1 MADVATA
8 PRVDGE
14 SRRAS
19 THRASTHR
27 GFPARRPSV
36 PGGRAILGGLLV
48 ATAVVGLFYASTQ
61 TDAGPHHSW
70 VVAGRALPPGTR
82 LAVGDLRRVRIDLPA
97 EVAAR
102 AFANPSELV
111 GATLIAPLAGGDL
124 VQASAVVAKGSGPSS
139 RELTFVVPRASLGE
153 SMEQGE
159 RIDVLATY
167 GNGGDAVTSVVLKQ
181 ALIVTI
187 DRGRGR
193 VGDQSDAAVSVAL
206 DDPADEVAL
215 AHAVQT
221 AKLTVVRA
229 TGASPIAGAGPT
241 FRPPVAP
248 PPQSSPT
255 GGRA

>member
-19 THRASTHR
+19 AH
-27 GFPARRPSV
+27 RRPPPAPRRSV

-48 ATAVVGLFYASTQ
+48 AAAVVGLFYASTQ
-61 TDAGPHHSW
+61 TDAGPRHSW

-82 LAVGDLRRVRIDLPA
+82 LAAGDLRRVPIDLPA

-139 RELTFVVPRASLGE
+139 RELTFVVAGPALGG
-153 SMEQGE
+153 SVEQGE

-193 VGDQSDAAVSVAL
+193 AGDQSDAAITVAL

-229 TGASPIAGAGPT
+229 TGAPPIAGAGPT

-248 PPQSSPT
+248 PALPSPA